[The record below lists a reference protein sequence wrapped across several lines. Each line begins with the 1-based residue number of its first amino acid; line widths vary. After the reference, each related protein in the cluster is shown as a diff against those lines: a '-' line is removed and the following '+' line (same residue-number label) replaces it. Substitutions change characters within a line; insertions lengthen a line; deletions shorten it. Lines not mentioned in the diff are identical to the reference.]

1 MRDQSN
7 EVMRELSEEEMKQVS
22 GGVAG
27 GVQGGALGTHGQA
40 VADGVRDSGK
50 YPDGTGPGMGNGVT
64 PTK

>member
-1 MRDQSN
+1 MRDQSD

-40 VADGVRDSGK
+40 VADGVRNK
-50 YPDGTGPGMGNGVT
+50 TFDGAGPGEGNESGVI
-64 PTK
+64 